1 MHQRPGQSRLN
12 QPRPGQ
18 PRPGQPR
25 PGQPKPGQSRPG
37 QQRNQQGAASNNPF
51 KINEQIKAT
60 EVRLIDHEGKMVGV
74 VSVVEGIRMAQEVDL
89 DLVEVSPNANP
100 PVCKI
105 ANFGKMKYE
114 IQKKAA
120 DAKKKQKVVEV
131 KEIKMTIN
139 IGKGDYD
146 TKIRHT
152 KEFIEKG
159 NKVKVSVRMKGREIT
174 HRDLAE
180 KMMVDIL
187 KDTGEFAKPE
197 MQPRLE
203 GMQMVVILVRI

>member
-1 MHQRPGQSRLN
+1 MRPIRSQQ
-12 QPRPGQ
+12 QP
-18 PRPGQPR
+18 
-25 PGQPKPGQSRPG
+25 
-37 QQRNQQGAASNNPF
+37 ATSNNPF
-51 KINEQIKAT
+51 KINDQIKAK
-60 EVRLIDHEGKMVGV
+60 EIRLIDHEGKMFGV
-74 VSVVEGIRMAQEVDL
+74 TTVTEGIRMAQEVDL
-89 DLVEVSPNANP
+89 DLIEVSPNAEP

-131 KEIKMTIN
+131 KEVKMSIN
-139 IGKGDYD
+139 IGKGDFD

-159 NKVKVSVRMKGREIT
+159 NKVKISIRMRGREIT

-187 KDTGEFAKPE
+187 RETDEYAKPE
-197 MQPRLE
+197 VNPRLE
-203 GMQMVVILVRI
+203 GMQMVVTLIKK

>member
-1 MHQRPGQSRLN
+1 M
-12 QPRPGQ
+12 
-18 PRPGQPR
+18 
-25 PGQPKPGQSRPG
+25 KPT
-37 QQRNQQGAASNNPF
+37 NNNNNNAQANNNYF
-51 KINEQIKAT
+51 KINEQIKAK
-60 EVRLIDHEGKMVGV
+60 EVRVIDSLGQMIGV
-74 VSVVEGIRMAQEVDL
+74 MTVAEGIKKAQEVDL
-89 DLVEVSPNANP
+89 DLIEVSPNANP

-105 ANFGKMKYE
+105 SNFGKMKYE

-120 DAKKKQKVVEV
+120 DAKKRQKVVEL

-159 NKVKVSVRMKGREIT
+159 NKVKISIKMKGREIT

-180 KMMVDIL
+180 KMMQDIIN
-187 KDTGEFAKPE
+187 DTSIFAKPE
-197 MQPRLE
+197 VNPRLE
-203 GMQMVVILVRI
+203 GMQMVVILIKK

>member
-1 MHQRPGQSRLN
+1 M
-12 QPRPGQ
+12 
-18 PRPGQPR
+18 
-25 PGQPKPGQSRPG
+25 KPAKNHPAQNFDKLFR
-37 QQRNQQGAASNNPF
+37 
-51 KINEQIKAT
+51 INEQIKAR

-74 VSVVEGIRMAQEVDL
+74 VGVAEALKMALDVDL
-89 DLVEVSPNANP
+89 DLVEVSPNVTP

-114 IQKKAA
+114 LQKKAA

-139 IGKGDYD
+139 IGKGDFD

-159 NKVKVSVRMKGREIT
+159 NKVKVSIRMKGREIT
-174 HRDLAE
+174 HQDLAE
-180 KMMVDIL
+180 KMMQDIL
-187 KDTGEFAKPE
+187 RDTEIFAKPE
-197 MQPRLE
+197 VPHRLE
-203 GMQMVVILVRI
+203 GMQMVVILIKK

>member
-1 MHQRPGQSRLN
+1 MRPI
-12 QPRPGQ
+12 
-18 PRPGQPR
+18 
-25 PGQPKPGQSRPG
+25 KP
-37 QQRNQQGAASNNPF
+37 QQQASSNNPF
-51 KINEQIKAT
+51 KINEQIRAK
-60 EVRLIDHEGKMVGV
+60 EIRLIDHEGKMIGV
-74 VSVVEGIRMAQEVDL
+74 TTVAEGIRMAQEVDL

-131 KEIKMTIN
+131 KEVKMTIN

-152 KEFIEKG
+152 KEFVEKG
-159 NKVKVSVRMKGREIT
+159 NKVKISIRMKGREIT

-180 KMMVDIL
+180 KMMINIL
-187 KDTGEFAKPE
+187 QDTEEFAKPE
-197 MQPRLE
+197 MNPRLE
-203 GMQMVVILVRI
+203 GMQMVVTLIKK

>member
-1 MHQRPGQSRLN
+1 M
-12 QPRPGQ
+12 
-18 PRPGQPR
+18 
-25 PGQPKPGQSRPG
+25 KPTK
-37 QQRNQQGAASNNPF
+37 NNNNNNNVQVNNNYF
-51 KINEQIKAT
+51 KINEQIKAK
-60 EVRLIDHEGKMVGV
+60 EVRVIDGQGQMIGV
-74 VSVVEGIRMAQEVDL
+74 MTVAEGIKKAQEVDL
-89 DLVEVSPNANP
+89 DLIEVSPNATP

-105 ANFGKMKYE
+105 SNFGKMKYE

-120 DAKKKQKVVEV
+120 DAKKKQKVVEL

-159 NKVKVSVRMKGREIT
+159 NKVKISIKMKGREIT

-180 KMMVDIL
+180 KMMQDIVN
-187 KDTGEFAKPE
+187 DTSIFAKPE
-197 MQPRLE
+197 VNPRLE
-203 GMQMVVILVRI
+203 GMQMVVVLIKK

>member
-1 MHQRPGQSRLN
+1 M
-12 QPRPGQ
+12 
-18 PRPGQPR
+18 
-25 PGQPKPGQSRPG
+25 KPTKTEQKPNSS
-37 QQRNQQGAASNNPF
+37 AANIF
-51 KINEQIKAT
+51 RINEQIKAN
-60 EVRLIDHEGKMVGV
+60 EIRLIDQDGKMVGV
-74 VSVVEGIRMAQEVDL
+74 VSVDEGIKMAQEVSL
-89 DLVEVSPNANP
+89 DLVEVSPNAVP

-105 ANFGKMKYE
+105 ANFGKLKYE

-120 DAKKKQKVVEV
+120 DAKKKQKVIEV

-159 NKVKVSVRMKGREIT
+159 HKVKVTIRMKGREIT

-180 KMMVDIL
+180 KMMEEIV
-187 KDTGEFAKPE
+187 KSVEEFAKPE
-197 MQPRLE
+197 VMPRLE
-203 GMQMVVILVRI
+203 GMQMVVILYKK

>member
-1 MHQRPGQSRLN
+1 M
-12 QPRPGQ
+12 
-18 PRPGQPR
+18 
-25 PGQPKPGQSRPG
+25 KPTK
-37 QQRNQQGAASNNPF
+37 NNNNNNNVQVNNNYF
-51 KINEQIKAT
+51 KINEQIKAK
-60 EVRLIDHEGKMVGV
+60 EVRVIDGQGQMIGV
-74 VSVVEGIRMAQEVDL
+74 MTVAEGIKRAQEVDL
-89 DLVEVSPNANP
+89 DLIEVSPNATP

-105 ANFGKMKYE
+105 SNFGKMKYE

-120 DAKKKQKVVEV
+120 DAKKKQKVVEL

-159 NKVKVSVRMKGREIT
+159 NKVKISIKMKGREIT

-180 KMMVDIL
+180 KMMQDIVN
-187 KDTGEFAKPE
+187 DTSIFAKPE
-197 MQPRLE
+197 VNPRLE
-203 GMQMVVILVRI
+203 GMQMVVVLIKK

>member
-1 MHQRPGQSRLN
+1 MRPTKPQQ
-12 QPRPGQ
+12 QPA
-18 PRPGQPR
+18 
-25 PGQPKPGQSRPG
+25 
-37 QQRNQQGAASNNPF
+37 NNNPF
-51 KINEQIKAT
+51 KINEQIKSK
-60 EVRLIDHEGKMVGV
+60 EVRVIDHEGKMVGV
-74 VSVVEGIRMAQEVDL
+74 VSVAEGIRLAQEVNL
-89 DLVEVSPNANP
+89 DLIEVSPNANP

-105 ANFGKMKYE
+105 SNFGKMKYE

-120 DAKKKQKVVEV
+120 DAKKRQKVVEV

-159 NKVKVSVRMKGREIT
+159 NKTKISIRMKGREIT

-180 KMMVDIL
+180 KMMIDIL
-187 KDTGEFAKPE
+187 RDTEAFAKPE
-197 MQPRLE
+197 MNPRLE
-203 GMQMVVILVRI
+203 GMQMVVTLVKLK

>member
-1 MHQRPGQSRLN
+1 V
-12 QPRPGQ
+12 
-18 PRPGQPR
+18 
-25 PGQPKPGQSRPG
+25 KPTK
-37 QQRNQQGAASNNPF
+37 NNNNNNNVQVNNNYF
-51 KINEQIKAT
+51 KINEQIKAK
-60 EVRLIDHEGKMVGV
+60 EVRVIDGQGQMIGV
-74 VSVVEGIRMAQEVDL
+74 MTVAEGIKRAQEVDL
-89 DLVEVSPNANP
+89 DLIEVSPNATP

-105 ANFGKMKYE
+105 SNFGKMKYE

-120 DAKKKQKVVEV
+120 DAKKKQKVVEL

-159 NKVKVSVRMKGREIT
+159 NKVKISIKMKGREIT

-180 KMMVDIL
+180 KMMQDIVN
-187 KDTGEFAKPE
+187 DTSIFAKPE
-197 MQPRLE
+197 VNPRLE
-203 GMQMVVILVRI
+203 GMQMVVVLIKK

>member
-1 MHQRPGQSRLN
+1 M
-12 QPRPGQ
+12 
-18 PRPGQPR
+18 
-25 PGQPKPGQSRPG
+25 KPT
-37 QQRNQQGAASNNPF
+37 NNNNNNAQVNNNYF
-51 KINEQIKAT
+51 KINEQIKAK
-60 EVRLIDHEGKMVGV
+60 EVRVIDSLGQMIGV
-74 VSVVEGIRMAQEVDL
+74 MTVAEGIKKAQEVDL
-89 DLVEVSPNANP
+89 DLIEVSPNANP

-105 ANFGKMKYE
+105 SNFGKMKYE

-120 DAKKKQKVVEV
+120 DAKKKQKVVEL

-159 NKVKVSVRMKGREIT
+159 NKVKISIKMKGREIT

-180 KMMVDIL
+180 KMMQDIVN
-187 KDTGEFAKPE
+187 DTSIFAKPE
-197 MQPRLE
+197 VNPRLE
-203 GMQMVVILVRI
+203 GMQMVVILIKK